1 MLYTY
6 LRAFHAVAT
15 RGGFSRA
22 AAALHV
28 TQPTISDQVKTLEN
42 LYGVQL
48 FERRGRRVAVT
59 ELGRELLAVTRQ
71 QFSLEAEAEQLLLS
85 AKGLAYGRLR
95 VGADAPFL
103 VIPVLGSFKRRHPG
117 IQLSVTFG
125 NTEQVLERLFERD
138 CDVAVLPEIGTD
150 ERLYSVPFKR
160 DRLVAFV
167 DRGHAWVRRRRLR
180 LEDLADQRLVLRE
193 AGSTTRM
200 IFERVMTEA
209 GVTPGE
215 TLEIGS
221 REAVREAVAAGLG
234 IGVVSETEF
243 GSDPRLH
250 ALELSHPGLQVVEFA
265 ACIKE
270 RRPVRVVAAFFDVLH
285 DSVSVAT

>member
-15 RGGFSRA
+15 QGGFSRA

-28 TQPTISDQVKTLEN
+28 TQPTISDQVKALEN

-209 GVTPGE
+209 GVT
-215 TLEIGS
+215 L
-221 REAVREAVAAGLG
+221 RR
-234 IGVVSETEF
+234 
-243 GSDPRLH
+243 DPRDRQSRSRARSGGRGAWNRCRLRDRVWVGPPAPRARAFTPRSASGGVCGLH
-250 ALELSHPGLQVVEFA
+250 KGAPAGAGGGRLLRRFA
-265 ACIKE
+265 
-270 RRPVRVVAAFFDVLH
+270 
-285 DSVSVAT
+285 